1 MSEKFDHAKDCLRGL
16 IWSNKSKVKQGFLHL
31 LFKSIQI
38 KKDFKKKVKVSKKS
52 SNSCVK
58 TGGTE
63 RNIGGSNPPLPIIK
77 NNIR

>member
-1 MSEKFDHAKDCLRGL
+1 MSEEFDMAKNCLRGL
-16 IWSNKSKVKQGFLHL
+16 VWCHKPKIRQNILHL
-31 LFKSIQI
+31 LFKSIQLEE
-38 KKDFKKKVKVSKKS
+38 DFKKKVKVS
-52 SNSCVK
+52 NSCLK